1 MIGIIDYGINNLG
14 SVKNAVDELNV
25 DYEVLVKPCDFSFYD
40 LLILPGV
47 GSFDS
52 GIKAL
57 KSSGLY
63 EALSEL
69 GSSNKKILGIC
80 LGMQL
85 LCSESEEGVEK
96 GLNLIPAK
104 VKHLSTFGCRA
115 KVPHVGFNNICSA
128 EDPRFLRTM
137 INQDYYF
144 VHSYSVETNSKN
156 MRLAFTDYEGTK
168 LVGAYRY
175 GNIMGTQFHPE
186 KSGVKGL
193 EIIKRAYLC

>member
-1 MIGIIDYGINNLG
+1 MIGIIDYGINNIG
-14 SVKNAVDELNV
+14 SVKNAVDQLNIN
-25 DYEVLVKPCDFSFYD
+25 YEVLTKSCDFSSYD

-57 KSSGLY
+57 KSTGLY

-69 GSSNKKILGIC
+69 GPSEKKILGIC

-104 VKHLSTFGCRA
+104 VKHLSKFGC
-115 KVPHVGFNNICSA
+115 KGKIPHVGFNNVCSA
-128 EDPRFLRTM
+128 NDPKFLELM

-144 VHSYSVETNSKN
+144 VHSYSVEANLKDIK
-156 MRLAFTDYEGTK
+156 LAFVDYDETK
-168 LVGAYRY
+168 IIGAYRY

-186 KSGVKGL
+186 KSGFKGL
-193 EIIKRAYLC
+193 EIIREAYLC

>member
-1 MIGIIDYGINNLG
+1 MIGIIDYGINNIG
-14 SVKNAVDELNV
+14 SVKNAVEHLQI
-25 DYEVLVKPCDFSFYD
+25 DYEVLVKPCDFSPYELF
-40 LLILPGV
+40 ILPGV

-57 KSSGLY
+57 NSTGFF

-69 GSSNKKILGIC
+69 GTSNKKILGIC

-85 LCSESEEGVEK
+85 LCSDSEEGIEK
-96 GLNLIPAK
+96 GLNLIPAR
-104 VKHLSTFGCRA
+104 VKHLSKFGC
-115 KVPHVGFNNICSA
+115 KSKIPHVGFNNICSS
-128 EDPRFLRTM
+128 EDPRFLQSM

-144 VHSYSVETNSKN
+144 VHSYGVESKSKN
-156 MRLAFTDYEGTK
+156 MRLALVDYDGTK
-168 LVGAYRY
+168 LTAAYRY

-186 KSGVKGL
+186 KSGLKGL